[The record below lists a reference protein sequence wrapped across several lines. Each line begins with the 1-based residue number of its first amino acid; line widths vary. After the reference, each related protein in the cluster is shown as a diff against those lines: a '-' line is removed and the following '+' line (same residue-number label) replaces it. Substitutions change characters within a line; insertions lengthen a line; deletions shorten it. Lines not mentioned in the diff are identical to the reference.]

1 MSDSIHSRGVK
12 YYSSDLL
19 QTIERDLLKN
29 EMSMRKGTWEQGR
42 LEAIRKE
49 IRKRRREFP

>member
-49 IRKRRREFP
+49 LRKRRREFP